1 MRRANCKGILRG
13 TVLML
18 AVILFW
24 SGCQRTVPEENANES
39 MREKGPR
46 PEDQWIGDLSRSLT
60 VLEKQREQINFL
72 LENARPAF
80 ELGELETI
88 LQEELA
94 PYFDGTR
101 TAQET
106 AGILNSRVQLYLDE
120 RK

>member
-1 MRRANCKGILRG
+1 MDGAGGSAIVYITSAQLPVNRAALE
-13 TVLML
+13 TLMDKE
-18 AVILFW
+18 F
-24 SGCQRTVPEENANES
+24 G
-39 MREKGPR
+39 EK